1 MPNVIRFGVS
11 LEKELFDHFDRRLK
25 AKGYTNRSEAIR
37 DLIREDLVE
46 VEWQEGKEVAGAITL
61 VYDHHKRDLLNR
73 LMDVQ
78 HDHHV
83 NILSTSHIH
92 LDHHN
97 CLEVIVTKG
106 APVDVKNLFEILKA
120 LKGIKHVSMAMST
133 MGKEVV

>member
-46 VEWQEGKEVAGAITL
+46 VEWQVGKEVAGAITL

-78 HDHHV
+78 HDHNT
-83 NILSTSHIH
+83 NIISTSHIH

-97 CLEVIVTKG
+97 CLEVIVTRG
-106 APVDVKNLFEILKA
+106 APADVKNLFETLKA

>member
-1 MPNVIRFGVS
+1 MSHLIRFGVS
-11 LEKELFDHFDRRLK
+11 LEKELFDPFEKRITK
-25 AKGYTNRSEAIR
+25 KGYTNRSEAIR

-46 VEWQEGKEVAGAITL
+46 AEWQTGKEVAGAITL

-73 LMDVQ
+73 LMDIQ

-97 CLEVIVTKG
+97 CLEVVVTKG
-106 APVDVKNLFEILKA
+106 SPQEVRNFFEKLKA
-120 LKGIKHVSMAMST
+120 LKGIKHVNMAMST
-133 MGKEVV
+133 MGKDVV

>member
-1 MPNVIRFGVS
+1 MSHVIRFGVS
-11 LEKELFDHFDRRLK
+11 LEKGLLDSFDRRLQR
-25 AKGYTNRSEAIR
+25 KGYANRSEAIR
-37 DLIREDLVE
+37 DLIREDLVAL
-46 VEWQEGKEVAGAITL
+46 EWREGKEVAGAITL

-106 APVDVKNLFEILKA
+106 SPIEVKKLFENLKA

-133 MGKEVV
+133 LGKDVV

>member
-1 MPNVIRFGVS
+1 MPQLIRFGVS
-11 LEKELFDHFDRRLK
+11 LEKELFDPFDKRIK
-25 AKGYTNRSEAIR
+25 KKGYTNRSEAIR

-61 VYDHHKRDLLNR
+61 VYDHHRRDLLNR
-73 LMDVQ
+73 LMDIQ

-97 CLEVIVTKG
+97 CLEVVVTKG
-106 APVDVKNLFEILKA
+106 DPKAVKELYEALKT
-120 LKGIKHVSMAMST
+120 LKGIKHVGMAMST
-133 MGKEVV
+133 MGKTVV